1 MSEANQNR
9 SGCLWPMWD
18 HSEKPDH
25 TYCDAKRTEGQPY
38 CSNHYAK
45 SIRSSEEVSVPFV
58 PHFSYQK
65 KAA

>member
-1 MSEANQNR
+1 
-9 SGCLWPMWD
+9 MWD

-25 TYCDAKRTEGQPY
+25 TYCGAKRTEGQPY